1 MMMNY
6 TIKRYLLVTILF
18 INFFYV
24 KSQNILTLEEAIA
37 TALQNNYEIRLAKN
51 DSTVAALDYGFRNSV
66 FLPRINGTAG
76 IVQTDNNQKQEFS
89 SGEVR
94 EGKVATGN
102 VNAALNLNWTLFD
115 GMKMFVIRNQVEEYI
130 KLGQLEIKDQVINT
144 VAEVINTY

>member
-6 TIKRYLLVTILF
+6 SIGRYLLMMILS
-18 INFFYV
+18 IHFFSI
-24 KSQNILTLEEAIA
+24 KSQPILTLEEAIA

-76 IVQTDNNQKQEFS
+76 VVQTNNKQKQEFS

-94 EGKVATGN
+94 EGDVITGN
-102 VNAALNLNWTLFD
+102 VNAAINLNWTLFD
-115 GMKMFVIRNQVEEYI
+115 GMKMFVIRTRVEENI
-130 KLGQLEIKDQVINT
+130 RLGGLEVKN
-144 VAEVINTY
+144 